1 MTGGAVSNGPP
12 RNLYKPLTSSMIWR
26 YCRTECSDMRD
37 KTQALE
43 EQGAKLRL
51 KIIATNSKLMC
62 ISSKRGDGVSMER
75 EWVEEVDEFTS

>member
-1 MTGGAVSNGPP
+1 MQDT
-12 RNLYKPLTSSMIWR
+12 K
-26 YCRTECSDMRD
+26 DQ
-37 KTQALE
+37 TQALE
-43 EQGAKLRL
+43 EQGAKLGL